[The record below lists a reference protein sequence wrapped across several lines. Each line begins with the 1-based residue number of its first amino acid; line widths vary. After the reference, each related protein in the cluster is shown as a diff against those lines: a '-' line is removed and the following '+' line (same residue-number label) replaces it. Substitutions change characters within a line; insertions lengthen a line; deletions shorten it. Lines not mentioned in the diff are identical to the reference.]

1 MKDHFIGKV
10 SSAANPRSTYKQ
22 AVDALIG
29 AGHMVIN
36 DGHVWF
42 TDNEGKCKNV

>member
-1 MKDHFIGKV
+1 M
-10 SSAANPRSTYKQ
+10 
-22 AVDALIG
+22 G

-42 TDNEGKCKNV
+42 TDNEGKCKNL